1 MTTKQLKEIL
11 DVLLDGSFQAFDEE
25 QTLLDEDVA
34 EMIDETAENI
44 GLTQK
49 EALEHLMKEELEGLA
64 EGEKRFKERAKACGM
79 PMTRKEYEERKAER
93 EKERVER

>member
-1 MTTKQLKEIL
+1 MTTKQPKEIL

-44 GLTQK
+44 GLT
-49 EALEHLMKEELEGLA
+49 
-64 EGEKRFKERAKACGM
+64 
-79 PMTRKEYEERKAER
+79 
-93 EKERVER
+93 

>member
-1 MTTKQLKEIL
+1 MTTKQLKEML

-34 EMIDETAENI
+34 EMIDETAENM

-49 EALEHLMKEELEGLA
+49 EAFEQLMKEELEGLQKA
-64 EGEKRFKERAKACGM
+64 KRDSRNALRLVVCL
-79 PMTRKEYEERKAER
+79 
-93 EKERVER
+93 